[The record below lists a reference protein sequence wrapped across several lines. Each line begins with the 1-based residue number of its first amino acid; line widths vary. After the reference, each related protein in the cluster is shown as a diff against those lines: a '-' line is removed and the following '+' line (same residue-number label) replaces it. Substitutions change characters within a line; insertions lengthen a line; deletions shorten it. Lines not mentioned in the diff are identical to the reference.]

1 MTITTTNS
9 VDGYS
14 IAEYKGIVFGEVISG
29 VDFLRDLAASFTNF
43 FGGRSHSYENE
54 LITARENALSE
65 MAERA
70 AELGANAVVGVKID
84 YETLGQDGS
93 MLMVTAS
100 GTAAVSYTHLFLRA
114 APARYWQAACCG
126 WDASRASTARRW
138 LRFCPDAKIPFCSS
152 TPAPMWIARANICAN
167 LD

>member
-54 LITARENALSE
+54 LITARENALGE

-100 GTAAVSYTHLFLRA
+100 GTAVVIR
-114 APARYWQAACCG
+114 
-126 WDASRASTARRW
+126 
-138 LRFCPDAKIPFCSS
+138 
-152 TPAPMWIARANICAN
+152 
-167 LD
+167 